1 MIFQK
6 KINKE
11 YLQKVVNKFK
21 NTQCHI
27 KELSRENL
35 DTKSKNQIVYCE
47 VEIDSSFRV
56 ESSFKKLEI
65 RDVNDKKY
73 TPISEYPS
81 SFRDL
86 SFSIKDFS
94 KCKVLEKLILSYENK
109 LIKDVFVFDY
119 YKNENINEIKI
130 GFRFIFQSKESTIT
144 DKEVDSVMDSI
155 IKDSLTIQSVN
166 IPGLL

>member
-1 MIFQK
+1 MIFQ

>member
-1 MIFQK
+1 M
-6 KINKE
+6 
-11 YLQKVVNKFK
+11 
-21 NTQCHI
+21 
-27 KELSRENL
+27 
-35 DTKSKNQIVYCE
+35 
-47 VEIDSSFRV
+47 
-56 ESSFKKLEI
+56 
-65 RDVNDKKY
+65 
-73 TPISEYPS
+73 
-81 SFRDL
+81 
-86 SFSIKDFS
+86 
-94 KCKVLEKLILSYENK
+94 LEKLILSYENK